1 MEGDCAPAARPAVGE
16 EVLRVVEEGGVWY
29 DTKSVQYLTNGL
41 AGNLALIS
49 KECPLL

>member
-1 MEGDCAPAARPAVGE
+1 MNAVIPHQNDE
-16 EVLRVVEEGGVWY
+16 LRISSPN

-41 AGNLALIS
+41 VGNLVLIS